1 MRSCRRTRR
10 SSSNNGC
17 VCGASALG
25 PVAQLVEQRVY
36 TASVVGSNP
45 AGSTTSS
52 VYEPLDRVAVCRL
65 FGGDRMSNE
74 QAGIPAELAEALSEN
89 ETAEKILEA
98 LPSSH
103 QNEYLRWIGEV
114 KRAETRQ
121 RRAAKAVEMLVD
133 KHG

>member
-1 MRSCRRTRR
+1 MVAVVAP
-10 SSSNNGC
+10 SSGGNVLANFSSVFQFLVMEVEGHHQFRIR
-17 VCGASALG
+17 ALG
-25 PVAQLVEQRVY
+25 PVAF
-36 TASVVGSNP
+36 
-45 AGSTTSS
+45 
-52 VYEPLDRVAVCRL
+52 CRS

-89 ETAEKILEA
+89 ETAEKIFAA

-103 QNEYLRWIGEV
+103 QNEYLRWIGEA

-121 RRAAKAVEMLVD
+121 RRAAKAVEMMID

>member
-1 MRSCRRTRR
+1 MCRHLAQSLRQRLCRSVSLR
-10 SSSNNGC
+10 
-17 VCGASALG
+17 LG

-103 QNEYLRWIGEV
+103 QNEYLRWIGEA